1 MFVILL
7 VGKYMFKKD
16 VCKLIILCFKCR
28 GNFLFYF
35 IEVYFI
41 IKWKLVFIV
50 KFNELILV

>member
-1 MFVILL
+1 MFIILL

-41 IKWKLVFIV
+41 IKWKLVFLV